1 MYTKDQMIAAVR
13 ACGID
18 RGDIVM
24 AHVGMSSLRDLPD
37 GVRGQDAMSAFCAD
51 ALLECVGSEG
61 TLVIPSFTYS
71 LGAGEVYDPSSTPCR
86 NIGAFP
92 EFFRKMPGVVRS
104 DDPFLAVAAVGS
116 RARELFDG
124 TACTSYGDGSF
135 FDRFTRMGGKILCV
149 GVGIRWATIRYHFD
163 EVGGA
168 PFRYLKKFSGAV
180 RRDGAQTP
188 IEWEYSVAP
197 RAPKV
202 DSMSREQGVMIEAML
217 KGDARLRRAPVGRG
231 EVCSIIAA
239 DYKSIVLDM
248 LARDPWASSH
258 GEISSLA
265 EMIAAENERTG
276 VEKYEIDLADDDAE
290 SMIAKIERIP
300 REPMSDGYDAV
311 IGALARRFGLA
322 IEEFATGRRAGDLI
336 VPERKIGDLRSFS
349 SMKIARVRHGEAKA
363 GGRKAVCDMT
373 ADLRR
378 IVEALFAI
386 ESAKKD
392 GKALEDIEL
401 VIVPSK
407 EYAILAE
414 GL

>member
-1 MYTKDQMIAAVR
+1 MYRKDQMIAAVR

-51 ALLECVGSEG
+51 ALIECVGDDG
-61 TLVIPSFTYS
+61 ALAIPSFTYS

-104 DDPFLAVAAVGS
+104 DDPFLAVAALGS

-124 TACTSYGDGSF
+124 TSRTSYGDGSF
-135 FDRFTRMGGKILCV
+135 FGRFTRMGGKLLCV

-168 PFRYLKKFSGAV
+168 PFRYLKKFCGAV
-180 RRDGAQTP
+180 MRDGAQTP

-202 DSMSREQGVMIEAML
+202 DAMSREQGMMIEAML
-217 KGDARLRRAPVGRG
+217 KDDPRLRRAPLGRG
-231 EVCSIIAA
+231 EICSIIAA
-239 DYKSIVLDM
+239 DYKSIVLEM

-258 GEISSLA
+258 GEIASYAQIIDEERS
-265 EMIAAENERTG
+265 RTG
-276 VEKYEIDLADDDAE
+276 VEDHEIDLSNDSAE
-290 SMIAKIERIP
+290 SMIDKIERTD

-311 IGALARRFGLA
+311 IGALAKRFGLA
-322 IEEFATGRRAGDLI
+322 IDEYMTGTRIGDLI
-336 VPERKIGDLRSFS
+336 VPERKIGDLRSFG
-349 SMKIARVRHGEAKA
+349 SMKIARSRPIEPKGA
-363 GGRKAVCDMT
+363 RKKIVCDMQR
-373 ADLRR
+373 DVRR
-378 IVEALFAI
+378 IVETLSAI
-386 ESAKKD
+386 ERA
-392 GKALEDIEL
+392 EDLEL

-414 GL
+414 GR